1 MSDTRRHLLIIGG
14 GPAGTQA
21 ATTAASKGGRVTLI
35 EKEIVGGAAH
45 LWDCIPSKTM
55 AASALRHSSVRN
67 AAQLGLATEPTKV
80 DTGVLAMR
88 IKAITG
94 DINRNWVDLL
104 DSQSVEVIYGAG
116 RFVSEHEA
124 VVESES
130 GPRRITFDKAMIST
144 GSSPRIPDWAPVD
157 GERVL
162 TTRDCYDMGEVPEHV
177 VVIGSGV
184 TGVEFTHIFE
194 SLGAKVSLVVSRQ
207 QILPY
212 RDAEVAAVL
221 EEDFL
226 ERGVRLV
233 IGARAEK
240 IDVNGDGVAVFCDD
254 GRVITGSHAMLAVG
268 SIPLSDELGLA
279 DAGVVA
285 EQGFIQVDEFQR
297 TSVPHIYAAGD
308 VTGQMPLSSVAS
320 MQGRKI
326 ARHALDLPVTPLD
339 YSKVA
344 EAIFT
349 EPEIASVGLVDVDA
363 AAQGRKVRTMK
374 VPFASNARSVLQHF
388 TRGFVKVTSDPA
400 TGVVLGGTI
409 VGHRASE
416 LIGVLALAVQ
426 SSVTVNEL
434 VETLMVHPSMAEAI
448 TDAAE

>member
-1 MSDTRRHLLIIGG
+1 
-14 GPAGTQA
+14 
-21 ATTAASKGGRVTLI
+21 
-35 EKEIVGGAAH
+35 
-45 LWDCIPSKTM
+45 
-55 AASALRHSSVRN
+55 
-67 AAQLGLATEPTKV
+67 
-80 DTGVLAMR
+80 
-88 IKAITG
+88 
-94 DINRNWVDLL
+94 
-104 DSQSVEVIYGAG
+104 
-116 RFVSEHEA
+116 
-124 VVESES
+124 
-130 GPRRITFDKAMIST
+130 
-144 GSSPRIPDWAPVD
+144 
-157 GERVL
+157 
-162 TTRDCYDMGEVPEHV
+162 MGEVPEHV

-240 IDVNGDGVAVFCDD
+240 IDVNDDGVSVFCDD

-279 DAGVVA
+279 EAGILA
-285 EQGFIQVDEFQR
+285 ERGFIQVDEFQR